1 MIEDTLTDA
10 AGSGLGRDDV
20 EELAFRNVM
29 DSMSRHEL
37 TLAYIATMSDEE
49 LVQWATDEE
58 GNFPD

>member
-1 MIEDTLTDA
+1 MSEDTLTDA
-10 AGSGLGRDDV
+10 SDTKLDRDEV
-20 EELAFRNVM
+20 EEIAFRNVM

-37 TLAYIATMSDEE
+37 TLAYVATMSDAE